1 MSFYNLGT
9 GFITLHFYAL
19 YPHYNAFM
27 KTHLDYQL
35 LGKRI
40 AEWRK
45 NAKITQEDLAF
56 LTGMSIP
63 FISEI
68 EHGKKKPSLETI
80 VSIANALDITLD
92 EIMVGNQLITP
103 TDYQSDI
110 DLLLHDCSGEER
122 RLLYETMKSLKLT
135 LRQNR
140 WIINKEEENL

>member
-1 MSFYNLGT
+1 
-9 GFITLHFYAL
+9 
-19 YPHYNAFM
+19 M

-122 RLLYETMKSLKLT
+122 RLLYETIKSLKLT